1 MGLLDSIIGAVAAS
15 AGGESNPLFSAVEGI
30 FQQNGGMEG
39 LKNKFSQEGLGD
51 VFSSWVGLS
60 ENLPISAEQVQKVLG
75 VEVIGSLASKI
86 GIDPAKAPGLL
97 ASYLPKIIDKLSPAG
112 ELPTDPAALRAGV
125 ASLMP
130 ALIKSL
136 IGGHLG

>member
-15 AGGESNPLFSAVEGI
+15 AGGESNPLVSAVEGI

-39 LKNKFSQEGLGD
+39 LKNRFSQEGLED

-75 VEVIGSLASKI
+75 LEQIKALASKL
-86 GIDPAKAPGLL
+86 GIDPVKAP
-97 ASYLPKIIDKLSPAG
+97 
-112 ELPTDPAALRAGV
+112 
-125 ASLMP
+125 
-130 ALIKSL
+130 
-136 IGGHLG
+136 